1 MMHTYL
7 RLLRF
12 VRPYLGGLILA
23 VVLMSLLSV
32 ATMLYAFMSGPL
44 VTSLISGDAGPFN
57 TVIAY
62 FPSLGAMTKG
72 QGRFGVLRVLPLFLL
87 SVALVKGFVYAGQ
100 FYLVRLIGQKVIVD
114 LRNTLF
120 AKVLRLSPR
129 FHQDSRRGD
138 LLSRF
143 VHDVSM
149 VEASVTDASA
159 DLARNAL
166 QVVGLVI
173 QSFFL
178 DLQLAA
184 IAFIV
189 VPVTF
194 YPISKFSRY
203 LKRVAK
209 QSQASLGTLSTQI
222 HEALGGVR
230 MIQIYGAEERS
241 ETRFHDEGIR
251 YLQIMRNSIIA
262 RGIYSPIMEILG
274 VIAVAMLLWY
284 ASARI
289 IAGELSPAHFLS
301 FLATVFLLYG
311 PIKAMSKLTHQIV
324 TGVAAAERIFEVLDA
339 KDSIVDAPDA
349 KEMKPFATS
358 LRFVDVHFSYPTGD
372 PVLRGVNI
380 EAKRGQVVA
389 LVGSSG
395 AGKSTIAH
403 LLPRFYDV
411 TGGSIEIDAVDI
423 RKLQLTSLRKHIAL
437 VSQDVVLFDG
447 SVRDN
452 VAFARPEAS
461 DDEVWAAIKA
471 AHASQFVQALEQKLD
486 TRIGEQGTKLS
497 GGQRQR
503 LAIARAILA
512 DKPILILDE
521 ATSALDTESER
532 AVQAALDNLLQGRTA
547 LVIAHRLSTVRHAD
561 EIVVLDEGQIIER
574 GSHDD
579 LLAQQGTYARLYA
592 MQFDSNSSVTT

>member
-1 MMHTYL
+1 MIHTYL

-23 VVLMSLLSV
+23 VLLMTALSV

-44 VTSLISGDAGPFN
+44 VTSLISGDAGPLAL
-57 TVIAY
+57 VLEY
-62 FPSLGAMTKG
+62 FPSLKSLAGEG
-72 QGRFGVLRVLPLFLL
+72 GRYGLLRILPLFLL
-87 SVALVKGFVYAGQ
+87 AVALVKGVVYAGQ

-159 DLARNAL
+159 DLARNTL
-166 QVVGLVI
+166 QVLGLVV
-173 QSFFL
+173 QSFWL
-178 DLQLAA
+178 DLHLAA

-189 VPVTF
+189 VPATF
-194 YPISKFSRY
+194 YPISRFSKY
-203 LKRVAK
+203 LKNVAK
-209 QSQASLGTLSTQI
+209 QSQATLGSLSSLI
-222 HEALGGVR
+222 HEALSAVR
-230 MIQIYGAEERS
+230 VIQIFAGEARAEK
-241 ETRFHDEGIR
+241 RFREEGEH
-251 YLQIMRNSIIA
+251 YLAIMRRSIIA
-262 RGIYSPIMEILG
+262 RGVYSPIMEILG
-274 VIAVAMLLWY
+274 VIAVALLLWY
-284 ASARI
+284 ASGRI
-289 IAGELSPAHFLS
+289 VAGDLSPAHFLS

-311 PIKAMSKLTHQIV
+311 PVKAMSKLSHQIV

-339 KDSIVDAPDA
+339 SDSIADKADA
-349 KEMKPFATS
+349 KSMAPFA
-358 LRFVDVHFSYPTGD
+358 RAVQFHDVHFAYAEGD
-372 PVLRGVNI
+372 QVLRGVDI

-411 TGGSIEIDAVDI
+411 TSGSIAIDGVDI
-423 RKLQLTSLRKHIAL
+423 REFSLSSLRAQISL

-447 SVRDN
+447 TVRDN
-452 VAFARPEAS
+452 VAFARPSAG
-461 DDEVWAAIKA
+461 DDEVWAAIDA
-471 AHASQFVQALEQKLD
+471 AQAHNFVQALDGGLD
-486 TRIGEQGTKLS
+486 ARIGEQGTKLS

-532 AVQAALDNLLQGRTA
+532 AVQVALDHLLKGRTA

-561 EIVVLDEGQIIER
+561 EIVVLDAGQIVER
-574 GSHDD
+574 GGHQA
-579 LLAQQGTYARLYA
+579 LLDSGGVYARLYA
-592 MQFDSNSSVTT
+592 LQFAESSQG